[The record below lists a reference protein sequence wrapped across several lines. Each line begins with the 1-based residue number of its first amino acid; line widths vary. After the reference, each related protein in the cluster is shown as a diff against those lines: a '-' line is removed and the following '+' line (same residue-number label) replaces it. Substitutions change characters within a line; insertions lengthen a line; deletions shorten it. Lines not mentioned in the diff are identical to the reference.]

1 MSLRIKAV
9 VDRFVQELKEA
20 LDADIQDRI
29 MKEREMQS
37 YIEERER
44 EVAERE
50 AAWKAELS
58 RREVILSFPHLFKAP
73 KFVCYGLISFPIVL
87 GRD

>member
-1 MSLRIKAV
+1 M

-20 LDADIQDRI
+20 LEADIQDRI

-58 RREVILSFPHLFKAP
+58 RREVDYIIIFLIITFKMFLLIGYFYFWEFDLF
-73 KFVCYGLISFPIVL
+73 
-87 GRD
+87 RE